1 MNLSIVLC
9 TYIISGP
16 RYFFYILLET
26 SYEGE
31 GLDKFGE
38 IKVLDDNGLFFY
50 FASLYYPVPHGIQLT
65 NPDLTLKMK
74 LKKLKLN

>member
-38 IKVLDDNGLFFY
+38 IKVLDDESEIRLDEFE
-50 FASLYYPVPHGIQLT
+50 
-65 NPDLTLKMK
+65 
-74 LKKLKLN
+74 

>member
-50 FASLYYPVPHGIQLT
+50 FASQFKTILFVHVI
-65 NPDLTLKMK
+65 TLHIKANN
-74 LKKLKLN
+74 LLFL